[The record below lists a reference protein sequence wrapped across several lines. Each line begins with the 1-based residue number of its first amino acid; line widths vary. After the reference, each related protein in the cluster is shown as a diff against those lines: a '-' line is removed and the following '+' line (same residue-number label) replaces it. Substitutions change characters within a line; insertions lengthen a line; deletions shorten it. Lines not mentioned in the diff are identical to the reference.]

1 MRLQN
6 KFLKR
11 NVGTFIE
18 TFSPTL
24 SINIIYKQNRAEIS
38 LSFQHLNC
46 LMMLF
51 LCSSGAM
58 REEGSNMVTYRWDRH
73 GPNMMENLKSL
84 VLSQNNMANVSLM
97 TEAGEVKVDRL
108 VLSASSPY
116 FRSSLVLVLHIFMML
131 FQKDFLRPDPMAA
144 TNDLPQQ
151 HVLGHCQAFGGV
163 HVQREYQHA

>member
-1 MRLQN
+1 
-6 KFLKR
+6 
-11 NVGTFIE
+11 
-18 TFSPTL
+18 
-24 SINIIYKQNRAEIS
+24 
-38 LSFQHLNC
+38 
-46 LMMLF
+46 
-51 LCSSGAM
+51 M

-73 GPNMMENLKSL
+73 GPNMMENLKNL

-116 FRSSLVLVLHIFMML
+116 FRFSLLLVRHIFMML

-151 HVLGHCQAFGGV
+151 HVLGHCQASGGV